1 MLLWRKIIV
10 KKFGD
15 LLREIRKEKNMK
27 IVTLA
32 KLSGITVVQ
41 IHNLEINKC
50 KPTAMTIAKL
60 SKALD
65 YEFDY

>member
-1 MLLWRKIIV
+1 MKII
-10 KKFGD
+10 
-15 LLREIRKEKNMK
+15 
-27 IVTLA
+27 TLA